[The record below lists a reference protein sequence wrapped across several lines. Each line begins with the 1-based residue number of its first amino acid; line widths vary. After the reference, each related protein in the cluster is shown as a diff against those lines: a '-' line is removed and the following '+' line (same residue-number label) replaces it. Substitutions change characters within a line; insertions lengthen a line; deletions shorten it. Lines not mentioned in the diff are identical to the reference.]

1 MKALLALTA
10 VVAAIGTVAPMAL
23 ASNDARGGYRFIT
36 DTLGGNGHAQAPQGY
51 RFITDTLGG
60 NGGAPLPVSAPGSS
74 FDWTAAGVGAVTGV
88 GAVFVV
94 LGGTLLAARRRGR
107 LAV

>member
-1 MKALLALTA
+1 MA
-10 VVAAIGTVAPMAL
+10 VVAAIGTVAPAAL
-23 ASNDARGGYRFIT
+23 ASNDARG
-36 DTLGGNGHAQAPQGY
+36 GY

-60 NGGAPLPVSAPGSS
+60 NGGAPLPVSAPGSR
-74 FDWTAAGVGAVTGV
+74 FDWSSAGVGAVTGV